1 MYTKMTLIL
10 NCIYCIPLQKEC
22 VSVHFGLRLFNNLA
36 YLENFMKTTML
47 QLTDL
52 NCKIKFKNLNTSKKR
67 FSSQGS
73 TLYWVDALQ
82 FCWNLWYSKFQVCI
96 INSLV
101 LILSYE
107 ILKIQ
112 HTHTNLL
119 SGMKVF
125 YLQSIKEFYS
135 SSLLI
140 NTFFIT

>member
-1 MYTKMTLIL
+1 MVDLVTSKGHFEIYQPLVISFLTGRKLSKCFFSLIVYFHDHMYTKMTFIL

-82 FCWNLWYSKFQVCI
+82 FCWKLWYSKFQV
-96 INSLV
+96 STV
-101 LILSYE
+101 
-107 ILKIQ
+107 
-112 HTHTNLL
+112 
-119 SGMKVF
+119 
-125 YLQSIKEFYS
+125 
-135 SSLLI
+135 
-140 NTFFIT
+140 